1 MSVLPVP
8 VQIGNGRR
16 APAPPRVDLGALEA
30 ASVALEAAP
39 AAEVVRWAWERYGD
53 DLVVAASFQD
63 CVLIDVVASAAPQAE
78 VVFLDTQYH
87 FPETL
92 AYMEQVRHRYGLNV
106 RVVRPEV
113 EPDDRWRHDPD
124 GCCRV
129 RKVEPLRRALAGK
142 AAWISGLR
150 RADAPSRA
158 EAPVVGYDLTRQAV
172 KVNPL
177 ATWSDDDV
185 ATHVAARDLPTHPL
199 AAAGYASIGCWP
211 CTRPVGEGEE
221 ARAGRWSG
229 SAKTECGLHG

>member
-8 VQIGNGRR
+8 VKIGNGRS
-16 APAPPRVDLGALEA
+16 ATAVDLGALEV
-30 ASVALEAAP
+30 ASLSLESAP
-39 AAEVVRWAWERYGD
+39 AAEVVRWAWDRYGD
-53 DLVVAASFQD
+53 GLVVAASFQD
-63 CVLIDVVASAAPQAE
+63 CVLVDVVANAAPQVE

-92 AYMEQVRHRYGLNV
+92 VYMEQVRLRYGLNL

-113 EPDDRWRHDPD
+113 EADDRWRHDPD

-129 RKVEPLRRALAGK
+129 RKIEPLRRALAGK
-142 AAWISGLR
+142 VAWISGLR
-150 RADAPSRA
+150 RADSPSRA
-158 EAPVVGYDLTRQAV
+158 EAPVVGYDLARRAV

-185 ATHVAARDLPTHPL
+185 AAHVAARDLPAHPL

-211 CTRPVGEGEE
+211 CTRPVGEGEQ

-229 SAKTECGLHG
+229 STKTECGLHG